1 MTARPGQESADL
13 GRLLYAFRCTGGAS
27 LALLTLTRGEAS
39 PLNSTCERLEIIRPW
54 ELQVAAGLLGISS
67 LMLADYADGKLNR
80 YPVGELTERV
90 RRAIHTH
97 AADLLL
103 VIEPAGPDDAAVA
116 QAAASAAEQ
125 TGVPVLAR
133 MPHAARSGWHVDLGA
148 DAAAA
153 RAVAAIRP
161 GRARQPGRSPA
172 PDAAPDRP
180 AGRPRAAPL
189 AGPAAPH
196 VRPRPRPRVT
206 EIPRLDMPRI
216 RRIIVGVSGSSRGL
230 PALRWAADLARTYQ
244 AELFPV
250 HAWVPPCAA
259 LAGHQFPSEQL
270 YREWEE
276 AASRRLARALELAF
290 GGHPPGLRTRPVI
303 AEGTPGQ
310 ILVRAACRPDDLLV
324 IGTAAGP
331 RSADCGT
338 AGSAATAWP
347 TPAVR

>member
-1 MTARPGQESADL
+1 M
-13 GRLLYAFRCTGGAS
+13 
-27 LALLTLTRGEAS
+27 
-39 PLNSTCERLEIIRPW
+39 
-54 ELQVAAGLLGISS
+54 
-67 LMLADYADGKLNR
+67 
-80 YPVGELTERV
+80 
-90 RRAIHTH
+90 
-97 AADLLL
+97 
-103 VIEPAGPDDAAVA
+103 
-116 QAAASAAEQ
+116 
-125 TGVPVLAR
+125 
-133 MPHAARSGWHVDLGA
+133 
-148 DAAAA
+148 
-153 RAVAAIRP
+153 
-161 GRARQPGRSPA
+161 
-172 PDAAPDRP
+172 
-180 AGRPRAAPL
+180 
-189 AGPAAPH
+189 
-196 VRPRPRPRVT
+196 T